1 MSDTPKTDAEAGYYD
16 DSGCWHH
23 RTNGENVDAD
33 FARTLERELTAAKAE
48 VEALRAL
55 IRLDDVEWRDKHIRP
70 CGGESFQNWLVH
82 VYLPVPLS
90 ENDKSPE
97 AALERALAKE
107 KA

>member
-55 IRLDDVEWRDKHIRP
+55 IRLDDAEWHRSDTS
-70 CGGESFQNWLVH
+70 GDS
-82 VYLPVPLS
+82 
-90 ENDKSPE
+90 
-97 AALERALAKE
+97 AATELHGPDPYAATRRAIVRRCC
-107 KA
+107 